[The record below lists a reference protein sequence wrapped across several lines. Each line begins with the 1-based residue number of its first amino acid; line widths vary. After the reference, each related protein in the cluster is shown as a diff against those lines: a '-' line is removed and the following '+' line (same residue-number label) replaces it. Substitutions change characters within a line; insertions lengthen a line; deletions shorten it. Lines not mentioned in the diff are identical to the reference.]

1 MSDNNRPPGK
11 TTVSPE
17 VLTSIARMAVL
28 GVPGVSSLAPIPGG
42 VDRIFRRGLNDGV
55 RITVH
60 ENTVQVDIFL
70 IVKEDVNMRE
80 VGRNVQQQVA
90 RAIQEMVAMD
100 VAQVDIHIENI
111 AYEGTEA

>member
-1 MSDNNRPPGK
+1 MLDHSRPPGK

-17 VLTSIARMAVL
+17 VLISITRMAVL
-28 GVPGVSSLAPIPGG
+28 SVPGVSSLAPVPGG
-42 VDRIFRRGLNDGV
+42 VDRIFRRGQDDGV
-55 RITVH
+55 RITIH
-60 ENTVQVDIFL
+60 ENTVLVDIYL
-70 IVKEDVNMRE
+70 IVKNEVNIRE
-80 VGRNVQQQVA
+80 VGRNVQLQVT

>member
-1 MSDNNRPPGK
+1 MD
-11 TTVSPE
+11 
-17 VLTSIARMAVL
+17 
-28 GVPGVSSLAPIPGG
+28 
-42 VDRIFRRGLNDGV
+42 DGV

-60 ENTVQVDIFL
+60 ENTVLADIYL
-70 IVKEDVNMRE
+70 IVKEDVNIRE

>member
-1 MSDNNRPPGK
+1 MTEYNRPPGK

-28 GVPGVSSLAPIPGG
+28 SVPGVSKLAPVPGG
-42 VDRIFRRGLNDGV
+42 VDRIFRRGADEGV

-60 ENTVQVDIFL
+60 ENTVLADIYI
-70 IVKEDVNMRE
+70 IVKDDVNMRE
-80 VGRNVQQQVA
+80 VGRNVQQQVV

-111 AYEGTEA
+111 TYEGTEA

>member
-1 MSDNNRPPGK
+1 MSDHNRPPGK

-28 GVPGVSSLAPIPGG
+28 GVPGVSSLAQVPGG

-60 ENTVQVDIFL
+60 ENTVLVDIFL
-70 IVKEDVNMRE
+70 IVKEDVNIRE

>member
-1 MSDNNRPPGK
+1 MLDHNRPPGK

-17 VLTSIARMAVL
+17 VLTNIARMAVL
-28 GVPGVSSLAPIPGG
+28 SVEGVSGLAPVSGG
-42 VDRIFRRGLNDGV
+42 VDRIFRRGLDDGI

-60 ENTVQVDIFL
+60 ENTVQVDIYL
-70 IVKEDVNMRE
+70 IVKENVNIRE
-80 VGRNVQQQVA
+80 VGRNVQYQVA